1 MGRTLDRRALNRALL
16 ARQSLLGRSPIAP
29 LAMVERLAGM
39 QSQVPNAPY
48 VGLWSRL
55 ARFEPGELVDL
66 LVERRAVRAT
76 LMRGTIH
83 LASADDA
90 LAMRPVVRPS

>member
-1 MGRTLDRRALNRALL
+1 MGRTLDRRALNRSLL
-16 ARQSLLGRSPIAP
+16 ERQSLIGRSPIGP

-55 ARFEPGELVDL
+55 ARF
-66 LVERRAVRAT
+66 
-76 LMRGTIH
+76 
-83 LASADDA
+83 
-90 LAMRPVVRPS
+90 